1 MLRQA
6 AMISDAGSG
15 CWWLP
20 GRRTV
25 DGGRLWGQR
34 LSLLRVCSLC
44 EMSSNLVKA
53 FMESEIIQGSCL
65 RMKKMIH
72 SSVKSPTPSWRQAA
86 GEEQPWAPVG
96 DFRGDWPCWEDSA
109 GGGCAHMR
117 VDGLGLQETSPE
129 VRTSVPLLC
138 AGGVF
143 STRPH
148 WGLHPS
154 VVRLFYTASGRR
166 ACSQSGS
173 WTPCVGLGQRP
184 QRWPL

>member
-86 GEEQPWAPVG
+86 GEERPWAPVG
-96 DFRGDWPCWEDSA
+96 DFRGGLALLGGFCRRGLCTQAGRWVGAAGDIPGGQDQRASA
-109 GGGCAHMR
+109 LRGRCVLHSASSGA
-117 VDGLGLQETSPE
+117 P
-129 VRTSVPLLC
+129 PLR
-138 AGGVF
+138 G
-143 STRPH
+143 
-148 WGLHPS
+148 
-154 VVRLFYTASGRR
+154 
-166 ACSQSGS
+166 
-173 WTPCVGLGQRP
+173 
-184 QRWPL
+184 